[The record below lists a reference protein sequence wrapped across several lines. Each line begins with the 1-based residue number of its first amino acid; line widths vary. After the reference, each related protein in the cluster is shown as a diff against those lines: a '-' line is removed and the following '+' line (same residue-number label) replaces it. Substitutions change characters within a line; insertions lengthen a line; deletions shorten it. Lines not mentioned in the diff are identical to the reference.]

1 MKFDIQLF
9 GRTFDGEGGEDNEL
23 GFSTGAF
30 NSMTNQYD
38 SIVPGINQALEV
50 GQEAMIIF
58 KAVAGSPKLSDDTK
72 GIINSYN
79 ETIVDGKNYMD
90 SVRNW
95 SGSVIDVAAALLG
108 FTGLTQISQSLLE
121 TLMDFIE
128 TSYNSDNIGIKNF
141 SSSSEYIAQMNNLA
155 STFKIGTDNLADAV
169 SSAYNSLPAIV
180 KSNLSATISNSN
192 EKLATNVEHIKTWLT
207 DNIGR
212 FTTELQ
218 SAIDDLAAGAAGT
231 SK

>member
-9 GRTFDGEGGEDNEL
+9 GKAFAGEDNEL
-23 GFSTGAF
+23 GFSPSAF

-38 SIVPGINQALEV
+38 GIVPGINQSLEV
-50 GQEAMIIF
+50 GQEAMKVF
-58 KAVAGSPKLSDDTK
+58 KAVAGSPRLSQDTQ
-72 GIINSYN
+72 GIINCYN

-95 SGSVIDVAAALLG
+95 SGSVIDLAATFLS
-108 FTGLTQISQSLLE
+108 FFGLSPISQSLTE
-121 TLMDFIE
+121 TLMDYIE
-128 TSYNSDNIGIKNF
+128 TSYNGDNIGIKNF
-141 SSSSEYIAQMNNLA
+141 SSSTDYIAQMNNLA
-155 STFKIGTDNLADAV
+155 STFRNGTDNLADAV
-169 SSAYNSLPAIV
+169 SSAYNSLPSIV

-192 EKLATNVEHIKTWLT
+192 EKLATNVDKIKTWLE
-207 DNIGR
+207 DNIER